1 LFKKGS
7 PGFSYGRGM
16 ETKDMR
22 TYGIGELLELA
33 RERAVPV
40 VRGIA
45 DGALAAPTPCAEY
58 DVKALVNHLFQ
69 VIVQFQRL
77 AVKEPAEFGEPV
89 DVVTGSPE
97 WRERLAREAER
108 LVAAWSAPGAE
119 EGTTGV
125 MGMPARLV
133 GSMALLDLTVHVW
146 DLARATG
153 QDDPGADEA
162 VVAELAGAV
171 DELAPTAR
179 RMGVFGEPVPEA
191 EGASAFERLLARTGR
206 NPSWARSGAHRR
218 SPGMVER

>member
-1 LFKKGS
+1 
-7 PGFSYGRGM
+7 M
-16 ETKDMR
+16 DTNAVR
-22 TYGIGELLELA
+22 THGIGELLARA

-40 VRGIA
+40 VRGIPDA
-45 DGALAAPTPCAEY
+45 ALAAPTPCAEY
-58 DVKALVNHLFQ
+58 DVRALVDHLFQ

-77 AVKEPAEFGEPV
+77 AAKEASDFGETAG
-89 DVVTGSPE
+89 VVAEDPG
-97 WRERLAREAER
+97 WRERFAREADR

-119 EGTTGV
+119 EGTTGA
-125 MGMPARLV
+125 MDMPARLV

-153 QDDPGADEA
+153 QDFPGADEA

-179 RMGVFGEPVPEA
+179 KMGVFGEPVPEG

-206 NPSWARSGAHRR
+206 DPHW
-218 SPGMVER
+218 E